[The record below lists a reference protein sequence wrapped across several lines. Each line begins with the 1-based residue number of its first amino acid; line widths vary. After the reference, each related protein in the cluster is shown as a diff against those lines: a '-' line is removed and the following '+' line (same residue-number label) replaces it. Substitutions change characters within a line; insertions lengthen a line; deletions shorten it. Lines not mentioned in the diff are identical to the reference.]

1 MQCKCFRKLHLLL
14 ANSLANIYIFI
25 FIKYNIYRG
34 FVNPGAGIN
43 VKMELLPFA
52 TLHTAYITIGVDCLD
67 WVLVIMTSL
76 CFCYAWALPLLNFG
90 LGRNTPYSRIE
101 MIAGMPF
108 GALSLA
114 NFMYAMFK
122 VILSLIPFNAV
133 ILLFN
138 NDVPWSLFDNCESST
153 HKKKLLELAFYNLIF
168 LPQTSSCI
176 SSLLWVS
183 MSYL

>member
-1 MQCKCFRKLHLLL
+1 
-14 ANSLANIYIFI
+14 
-25 FIKYNIYRG
+25 
-34 FVNPGAGIN
+34 
-43 VKMELLPFA
+43 MELLPFS
-52 TLHTAYITIGVDCLD
+52 TLHTAYITVGVDCLD

-122 VILSLIPFNAV
+122 VILSLIPFNA
-133 ILLFN
+133 IMLLFN
-138 NDVPWSLFDNCESST
+138 NDVPWRLFDNCECEDGEKT
-153 HKKKLLELAFYNLIF
+153 RTKATFGMPKVQCPCRFFYTPM
-168 LPQTSSCI
+168 LPRVVI
-176 SSLLWVS
+176 
-183 MSYL
+183 YIGA